1 MNEAQ
6 AAQAS
11 AARSEPAPIG
21 QFERTGSADHD
32 MRNRAA
38 TVDQHANLATN
49 LSGEFGQLTGEFVVE
64 QDVGVEA
71 TTEQAIELFNL
82 AGLQAAGVSVDLDVE
97 LLGIRAGARTRRV
110 GFR

>member
-1 MNEAQ
+1 
-6 AAQAS
+6 
-11 AARSEPAPIG
+11 
-21 QFERTGSADHD
+21 
-32 MRNRAA
+32 MRNRTA